1 MSGNFGYTQ
10 DMHLKNTETQ
20 QEEGLARVSTFKPEN
35 CTRRFG
41 CADLST
47 LASVHA
53 RTMIWSKSE
62 QPASPAVGVPDS
74 GVWCR
79 ASSSQTPHCSNS
91 NVQIQAVQSRLAQD
105 QCGTCY

>member
-41 CADLST
+41 CADL
-47 LASVHA
+47 
-53 RTMIWSKSE
+53 
-62 QPASPAVGVPDS
+62 P
-74 GVWCR
+74 
-79 ASSSQTPHCSNS
+79 
-91 NVQIQAVQSRLAQD
+91 
-105 QCGTCY
+105 